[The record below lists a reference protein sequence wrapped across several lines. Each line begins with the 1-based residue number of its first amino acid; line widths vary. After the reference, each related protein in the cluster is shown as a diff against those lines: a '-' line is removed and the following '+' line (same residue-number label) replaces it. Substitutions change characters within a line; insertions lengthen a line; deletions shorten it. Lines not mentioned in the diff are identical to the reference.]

1 MITHVPLWK
10 QKQNGPRII
19 LKFNYFEKLLP
30 QLVILLKLCYMH
42 QNIQTDDILL
52 YIFAVRKKLG
62 QMNMTS
68 L

>member
-10 QKQNGPRII
+10 QKQNSPRII
-19 LKFNYFEKLLP
+19 LKFNYC
-30 QLVILLKLCYMH
+30 KLCYMH
-42 QNIQTDDILL
+42 QNIQTDDLLL

>member
-19 LKFNYFEKLLP
+19 FKFNYHWE
-30 QLVILLKLCYMH
+30 IATTTGISLKLCYMH
-42 QNIQTDDILL
+42 QNIQTDDLLL

-62 QMNMTS
+62 QMNMT
-68 L
+68 LL